1 MFTFTFRD
9 KPLSI
14 FGDAFIY
21 DNVGY
26 HFTQTEC
33 LSILDF
39 MAKNDCSREEKEHIL
54 SIYESNKRNFPNE
67 EKEFPQNAS
76 NLIEDEVALYLY
88 GSQNDDLLIYLL
100 HSYVKEKYPKG
111 KYSLSVKLDKFIGM
125 RPTLSSRV
133 LDEIIFNDF
142 SVVLKASIVGFELEE
157 KHYST
162 LLMDEDTDI
171 IKIAL
176 RPYINSFDSNRFEKL
191 LAIEDIAYDR
201 MVIFNIPEL
210 PQYIREALCVR
221 YSWYLDKMTVDYL
234 KDALPRAYIKKLTPL
249 IAFAPIIGRLNS
261 VYHS

>member
-1 MFTFTFRD
+1 MITFSFKG

-14 FGDAFIY
+14 FGDTFIY
-21 DNVGY
+21 DGVGY
-26 HFTQTEC
+26 HFIETEC
-33 LSILDF
+33 FTLLDF
-39 MAKNDCSREEKEHIL
+39 MAKNDCSCEEKELIL
-54 SIYESNKRNFPNE
+54 SIYESNKRNFSNE
-67 EKEFPQNAS
+67 ENLFPKNAS
-76 NLIEDEVALYLY
+76 NLTEDEVGLYLY

-100 HSYVKEKYPKG
+100 HSYVNEKYPKG
-111 KYSLSVKLDKFIGM
+111 KYSLSVRLDKFIEM

-157 KHYST
+157 RHYT
-162 LLMDEDTDI
+162 ALLMDEDADI

-176 RPYINSFDSNRFEKL
+176 RRYINSFDSNRFEKL
-191 LAIEDIAYDR
+191 LATPDIAYDR
-201 MVIFNIPEL
+201 MVLFNVPEL

-221 YSWYLDKMTVDYL
+221 YSYYLDKMTDDYL
-234 KDALPRAYIKKLTPL
+234 KDVLLRAYIKKLTPL